1 MRFVKKKNMREGEE
15 ILYIPQLHWIYTVK
29 PLLYSLPFFLL
40 LLVLWFLDDSRISA
54 ATQGLI
60 SAQEAI
66 ALPFRDLIRQVFL
79 AGILVILV
87 IFICRIIQ
95 YLNTE
100 YGVTSKRLIIKK
112 GVLRLTTAEIPTDR
126 IESIYCT
133 QGILGRI
140 FHYGTMGIAGIGGT
154 MPVFYMVARPYGL
167 RRKIVDIIERN
178 KTITVVHGDL
188 PKAKPAVKP
197 KEEREEPFYR
207 YGTFVRVL
215 PDSNI
220 QPALELDFP

>member
-1 MRFVKKKNMREGEE
+1 MRFVKKKNLREGEE
-15 ILYIPQLHWIYTVK
+15 ILYIPQLHWLFVVK
-29 PLLYSLPFFLL
+29 PLLYSLPFFAVLLALWFQGDSLTSLSDEMGYEMWLPVELLIRQIFLAGLLL
-40 LLVLWFLDDSRISA
+40 LLV
-54 ATQGLI
+54 
-60 SAQEAI
+60 
-66 ALPFRDLIRQVFL
+66 V
-79 AGILVILV
+79 
-87 IFICRIIQ
+87 FICRILQ
-95 YLNTE
+95 YINTE

-154 MPVFYMVARPYGL
+154 MPIFYMVARPYGL
-167 RRKIVDIIERN
+167 RRKIVDIVERN

-188 PKAKPAVKP
+188 PSVKP
-197 KEEREEPFYR
+197 PLKPIEEQEPLYR

-215 PDSNI
+215 SDSD
-220 QPALELDFP
+220 LY

>member
-1 MRFVKKKNMREGEE
+1 MRFVKKKNLREGEE
-15 ILYIPQLHWIYTVK
+15 ILYTPQLHWIYVVK
-29 PLLYSLPFFLL
+29 PLLYSLPFFAL
-40 LLVLWFLDDSRISA
+40 LLVLWFMGDSLA
-54 ATQGLI
+54 AVSDEMGY
-60 SAQEAI
+60 
-66 ALPFRDLIRQVFL
+66 DLWMPVQLLVRQVFL
-79 AGILVILV
+79 AGLLLFLV

-100 YGVTSKRLIIKK
+100 YGVTNKRLIIKK
-112 GVLRLTTAEIPTDR
+112 GVFRLTTAEIPTDR

-167 RRKIVDIIERN
+167 RRKIVDIIEKN

-188 PKAKPAVKP
+188 PKVRPAVKP
-197 KEEREEPFYR
+197 KKEQEEPPYR

-220 QPALELDFP
+220 PSALELDFP

>member
-1 MRFVKKKNMREGEE
+1 MRFVRKKNLREGEE
-15 ILYIPQLHWIYTVK
+15 ILYIPHLHWIYTIK

-40 LLVLWFLDDSRISA
+40 LLYLWFAEDSFISA
-54 ATQGLI
+54 STQGLI
-60 SAQEAI
+60 SAQGAI
-66 ALPFRDLIRQVFL
+66 TLPFRDLLRQVFL
-79 AGILVILV
+79 AGVLVLLV
-87 IFICRIIQ
+87 VFICRIIR

-112 GVLRLTTAEIPTDR
+112 GVLRLTVAEIPTDR

-167 RRKIVDIIERN
+167 RRKIVDIVERN

-188 PKAKPAVKP
+188 PWAKPTVK
-197 KEEREEPFYR
+197 KVVEEEEPIYR

-215 PDSNI
+215 PEN
-220 QPALELDFP
+220 DFI

>member
-1 MRFVKKKNMREGEE
+1 MRFIKKKNLREGEE
-15 ILYIPQLHWIYTVK
+15 VLYTPQLHWIFVVK
-29 PLLYSLPFFLL
+29 PLLYSLPFFAL
-40 LLVLWFLDDSRISA
+40 LLVLWFMGDSLA
-54 ATQGLI
+54 AVSDEMGY
-60 SAQEAI
+60 
-66 ALPFRDLIRQVFL
+66 DLWVPVQVLVRQVFL
-79 AGILVILV
+79 AGLLVFLV
-87 IFICRIIQ
+87 VFICRILQ
-95 YLNTE
+95 YINTE
-100 YGVTSKRLIIKK
+100 YGVTSKRLLIKK

-188 PKAKPAVKP
+188 PWAKPTVK
-197 KEEREEPFYR
+197 KVVEEEEPLYR

-215 PDSNI
+215 PES
-220 QPALELDFP
+220 DFSPTFS